1 MLRASVV
8 LALILMAIVSA
19 DAADAH
25 WRRNCPIP
33 TDVPPVWGF
42 SPIVGWQYPCQR
54 IRDDFAPAACWRT
67 YLVETSFGFE
77 QRRDYI
83 CR

>member
-1 MLRASVV
+1 MLRGII
-8 LALILMAIVSA
+8 LALISVASMYVN
-19 DAADAH
+19 AADAH

-33 TDVPPVWGF
+33 TDVPPVWGW
-42 SPIVGWQYPCQR
+42 SPIVGWQYPCHR
-54 IRDDFAPAACWRT
+54 IRENFAPAACWRT
-67 YLVETSFGFE
+67 YVVETAFGIE